1 MNNWIQKTLI
11 QEKVNFYFHTD
22 NPFMHMLKML
32 HLQFYYC
39 TDNGTRF
46 SEVVIFFKWFQWM
59 SWCFCYWFRN
69 EWQQR
74 QVPSIYLF
82 SSPWRWQFPPF
93 NKKLLPDHEK
103 YPLWINIESFEKGT
117 VTSWESFVL
126 KSCGILNFNSDYYIP
141 AIYIYFFI

>member
-46 SEVVIFFKWFQWM
+46 SEVVIFLNVFSECHGVFVTDSEMNDNKDK
-59 SWCFCYWFRN
+59 
-69 EWQQR
+69 
-74 QVPSIYLF
+74 YLLF
-82 SSPWRWQFPPF
+82 
-93 NKKLLPDHEK
+93 
-103 YPLWINIESFEKGT
+103 
-117 VTSWESFVL
+117 
-126 KSCGILNFNSDYYIP
+126 
-141 AIYIYFFI
+141 IYFHHHEDDSFPLSIRNSYLIMKNILCELI